1 MNKKLIWAVVVF
13 ITFVGVGVYFY
24 LKLNKQLSSKQ
35 PYPFTSKK
43 ITISGETSCLPKAKR
58 EQQTMECAI
67 GLKGKD
73 GRYYGLKNLFE
84 IDSNPKFSEAG
95 LLVEVSGRLRSEK
108 MRGPDGNE
116 YDVVGVIEIS
126 SIKKIK
132 KISENDCKIS
142 GCNNEI
148 CSDQEMISNCFW
160 KEEYTCFKFA
170 RCERQ
175 KNNQCGWTMTKE
187 AERCLKSIRSNQ

>member
-1 MNKKLIWAVVVF
+1 MNKKLIWAVIVF

-43 ITISGETSCLPKAKR
+43 ITISGKISCLPKAGRK
-58 EQQTMECAI
+58 QQTAECAI

-84 IDSNPKFSEAG
+84 IDSDPKFSEVG

-108 MRGPDGNE
+108 TRGPDGNE
-116 YDVVGVIEIS
+116 YDVAGVIEVS
-126 SIKKIK
+126 SIKKNEK
-132 KISENDCKIS
+132 ALEDGCKIS
-142 GCNNEI
+142 GCNGEI
-148 CSDQEMISNCFW
+148 CSDYEMITTCLW
-160 KEEYTCFKFA
+160 REEYACFKFA

-175 KNNQCGWTMTKE
+175 KNNQCGWTITEEVEK
-187 AERCLKSIRSNQ
+187 CLRRIRSK